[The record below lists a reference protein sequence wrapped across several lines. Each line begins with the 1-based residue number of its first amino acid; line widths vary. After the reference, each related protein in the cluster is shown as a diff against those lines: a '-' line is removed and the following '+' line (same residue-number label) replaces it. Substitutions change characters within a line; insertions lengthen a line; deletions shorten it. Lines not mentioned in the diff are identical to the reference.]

1 MKAVKSLAAEDSAS
15 FISVTTGCWARLQ
28 WSGSPSPVGAKQ
40 WKRNG
45 RCESR
50 CKTNANS
57 RFWKIM
63 HTVTLFKIF
72 RNQSGSIS
80 SYELQQFETTDNNIP
95 TEVGMLLSVVSDCCN
110 IPTFEALL
118 GKSKSLFLERCR
130 KSNNVCLRALMQ
142 SDFLYSSLFFEHYTS
157 ILLCDWA
164 IELCSVR
171 LINGVS
177 SQHAFVFYLD
187 STKLVISALFRSSAV
202 TSVTC

>member
-118 GKSKSLFLERCR
+118 RKYKYLFLERCR
-130 KSNNVCLRALMQ
+130 KANNVWLRALMQ
-142 SDFLYSSLFFEHYTS
+142 SDCLFSSLFFEHYYR
-157 ILLCDWA
+157 ILLCDWV
-164 IELCSVR
+164 IELCSVC
-171 LINGVS
+171 LIDGVS
-177 SQHAFVFYLD
+177 SHNACAFYLD
-187 STKLVISALFRSSAV
+187 
-202 TSVTC
+202 